1 MAWRPS
7 PGEETRKEVQGSHS
21 ALGRS
26 VCQGCEPQFFESPDS
41 GGGAVCAVPPR
52 FWTQVAQE
60 CNIQVRLLTEFS
72 TCRQQMQRIC

>member
-41 GGGAVCAVPPR
+41 GGGAVCVVPHHSGL
-52 FWTQVAQE
+52 
-60 CNIQVRLLTEFS
+60 RLHGNAIYKLGY
-72 TCRQQMQRIC
+72 